1 MNAAAD
7 EARRSLD
14 AQVASV
20 LRACGG
26 WNDESR
32 RRLAALAHVRRVP
45 PNELSASVARVA
57 AAWGA
62 PATGAGAELP
72 ADGSPSSG
80 GTAGAARP
88 SHGSER
94 LRPRV
99 RPAGIAGPAVGIAVL
114 LATSVLSAGMLWYA
128 VRRAESTSRLVE
140 PATGSGD
147 ARGGR
152 DASSADRATESS
164 SASEPGSPAGTAVA
178 PEGLAPRAEPRAEP
192 RDVPPVPAVYARP
205 PALRVDA
212 SPAWSRTAL
221 ESLAG
226 DEPALEATRAA
237 VGSGAAAG
245 DADRAL
251 VVRVIDAIQGAWP
264 LLQGVRRDQ
273 LLRDACA
280 IARTDAALV
289 DRMRVELAA
298 ARDAAFDAPV
308 QAWRGSAAAGV
319 RAALDA
325 PSAEAE
331 AFVPAARGWL
341 MARIGAVADAVLSG
355 DAVRAAETV
364 EAWLAAVGA
373 TTVGAGASTD
383 PDGPAIA
390 LLDLLLRRDAPF
402 ARPGVAADAAG
413 TLLDSLGWTSR
424 AERRASIAGAFRAWL
439 EDPSVPSQSLHGLT
453 SVLASRR
460 PGAWWD
466 PWLVC
471 GARADAAARARAAA
485 RWATAL
491 AGSDGTAEDAD
502 ARARGIPAEAIDR
515 WMLVARAVDARSHGT
530 APAERMVRAA
540 ERIAL
545 VEAARCLE
553 RGRFSDAESRLAQ
566 VEDPDGLGLDDLDR
580 WKGRTRRD
588 PPRTPGTDG
597 QLRDE
602 LRRRAAFDD
611 HAAFLRSLR
620 TRSIGD
626 LGPLDAAELAHE
638 ALCAASPQVRSVA
651 QGVIVDVFAEG
662 PNVLAALAAAV
673 PDASDPAEAAA
684 VASQACG
691 LPPPRGT
698 PERLRT
704 AAVLMLLDRHA
715 TLAPS
720 DRHRLDAVSTEFAFS
735 ASAGVRAAGGQ
746 PPPAESSPE
755 AAFRA
760 WFDARVTEARPV
772 VPSSTLASIVAR
784 ADARRALASP
794 GPQAFVAEQA
804 ALLDVDAALV
814 AERAPRVRS
823 AVGAIVQRAAAER
836 ASAPDV
842 FAQVDANARAMQEL
856 AALSL
861 APGEVQR

>member
-1 MNAAAD
+1 MNAPVD

-32 RRLAALAHVRRVP
+32 RRLAALAQLRRVP
-45 PNELSASVARVA
+45 PSELASSMARVA

-62 PATGAGAELP
+62 PATGARSELP

-80 GTAGAARP
+80 GPAGAARP
-88 SHGSER
+88 SRGSER
-94 LRPRV
+94 VRPRA

-114 LATSVLSAGMLWYA
+114 LATSILSAGMLWYA
-128 VRRAESTSRLVE
+128 VRRAESTSRAVE
-140 PATGSGD
+140 PATGAAD

-152 DASSADRATESS
+152 DASAADRVPEAA
-164 SASEPGSPAGTAVA
+164 SASGMNSPAGMAVA
-178 PEGLAPRAEPRAEP
+178 PGGSASRAEP

-226 DEPALEATRAA
+226 DEPALESTRAA
-237 VGSGAAAG
+237 VASGAAAG

-289 DRMRVELAA
+289 DRMRVELTA
-298 ARDAAFDAPV
+298 ARDAVLDAPD
-308 QAWRGSAAAGV
+308 QAWRGSAAAGLL
-319 RAALDA
+319 AALDA
-325 PSAEAE
+325 PAAEAE

-341 MARIGAVADAVLSG
+341 MARTGAVADAVLSG
-355 DAVRAAETV
+355 DAVRAAESV

-373 TTVGAGASTD
+373 TTVGAGASAD

-402 ARPGVAADAAG
+402 TRPGVAADAAG

-580 WKGRTRRD
+580 WKGRARRD
-588 PPRTPGTDG
+588 PPRTPGIDG

-651 QGVIVDVFAEG
+651 QGVVVDVFAEG

-684 VASQACG
+684 VASQVCG
-691 LPPPRGT
+691 QPPPRGT
-698 PERLRT
+698 SERLRT

-715 TLAPS
+715 ALAPS
-720 DRHRLDAVSTEFAFS
+720 DRHRLDAVSTEFAYS
-735 ASAGVRAAGGQ
+735 AAAGVRAAGGQ

-760 WFDARVTEARPV
+760 WFDARVAEARPV

-842 FAQVDANARAMQEL
+842 FAQVESNARALQEL